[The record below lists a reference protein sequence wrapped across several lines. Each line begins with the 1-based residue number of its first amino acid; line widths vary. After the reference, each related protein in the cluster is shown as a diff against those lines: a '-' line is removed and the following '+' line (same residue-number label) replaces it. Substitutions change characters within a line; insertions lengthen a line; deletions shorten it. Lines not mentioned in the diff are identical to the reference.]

1 MPELPEVERAVVELR
16 PFIVGRRIASLESHH
31 PALRRR
37 ISAAQRRSVRGATV
51 TAVRRRGKHQLIDLD
66 DGRVLH
72 AHFRMSGDWAVGVDA
87 AAAPYARA
95 TIVLDDGSRV
105 VLNDPRALSSI
116 VLVRAGDDSIAGVGP
131 DADDR
136 TLTDEWWRER
146 LAKRRAPIKVVL
158 LDQGIVSGIG
168 NIYASEALWH
178 SRIDPRR
185 PASDLTAAESKRLLK
200 SIRAVL
206 EKATGARYEG
216 DGRFEVYDREGQKC
230 RRCKSIIKRI
240 PQAGRSTYFC
250 PNCQK

>member
-1 MPELPEVERAVVELR
+1 LPELPEVERAVVELR
-16 PFIVGRRIASLESHH
+16 PFIVGRRIASLEIHH

-37 ISAAQRRSVRGATV
+37 ISAAQRRSIRGALV
-51 TAVRRRGKHQLIDLD
+51 TAVRRRGKHQLIDLG

-72 AHFRMSGDWAVGVDA
+72 AHFRMTGDWAVGADA
-87 AAAPYARA
+87 AEARHPRA

-116 VLVRAGDDSIAGVGP
+116 VLVAAGDDSIAGVGP
-131 DADDR
+131 DADDQS
-136 TLTDEWWRER
+136 LTDDWWRER
-146 LAKRRAPIKVVL
+146 LAKRRAPIKLVL
-158 LDQGIVSGIG
+158 LDQGVVSGIG

-185 PASDLTAAESKRLLK
+185 PASDLSPVESKRLLK

-206 EKATGARYEG
+206 KKASGARYDG
-216 DGRFEVYDREGQKC
+216 DGRFEVYDRAGQRC
-230 RRCKSIIKRI
+230 RRCRSVIERI

-250 PNCQK
+250 PGCQR

>member
-1 MPELPEVERAVVELR
+1 M
-16 PFIVGRRIASLESHH
+16 
-31 PALRRR
+31 
-37 ISAAQRRSVRGATV
+37 

-72 AHFRMSGDWAVGVDA
+72 AHFRMSGDWAVGA
-87 AAAPYARA
+87 AAAEARYARA
-95 TIVLDDGSRV
+95 TIALDDGSRV

-136 TLTDEWWRER
+136 SLTDEWWRER

-178 SRIDPRR
+178 SRLDPRR
-185 PASDLTAAESKRLLK
+185 QASDLMPAESKRLLR

-206 EKATGARYEG
+206 KKASGARYDG
-216 DGRFEVYDREGQKC
+216 DGRFEVYDSEGKRC
-230 RRCKSIIKRI
+230 RRCRSVIERI

-250 PNCQK
+250 PGCQS